1 MICSFLPNSHF
12 DIAPHRCIP
21 HTLDMQTSNS
31 EATTAGAKS
40 PKATRGHRESKD
52 GRWRYFPKVP
62 NLLQYKST
70 GTYYARTKVNRNTVR
85 LSLETDV
92 FSVAKQKLPDKLK
105 QIRKPRPVLGTFAQ
119 AREQY
124 EADLECDH
132 TIGAGTKKYRRDC
145 LNALAR
151 TWPGLQEL
159 PLRKISA
166 AACREWASRFA
177 AKYDDQYFNN
187 TLGTLRRVLEG
198 AGLRHGDN
206 PAVDVKR
213 LGVKRKE
220 LHLPEPEQFEK
231 IVSTIENW
239 GRWQSRHCADLVRF
253 LAFSGCRISEARQ
266 VKWSDI
272 DFERGEI
279 QVRNAK
285 RSKRS
290 SAEALRFVPIIP
302 PMRELLERLQKN
314 YQKGEPF
321 RRENEPYRADCIC
334 LMTDCQ
340 RSLTLACAKNGI
352 HRITHHDLRHLFAT
366 QCIEAGVDVPTV
378 SRWLGHSDGG
388 ALAMRVYGHL
398 RREHSATMAQ
408 RVTFTRPAP
417 GQVLQLQLGISAGAA

>member
-1 MICSFLPNSHF
+1 MLNP
-12 DIAPHRCIP
+12 
-21 HTLDMQTSNS
+21 NS

-40 PKATRGHRESKD
+40 PKTTRAHRESKD
-52 GRWRYFPKVP
+52 GRWVYFPKVP

-70 GTYYARTKVNRNTVR
+70 GTYYARTKVNGNNVR

-92 FSVAKQKLPDKLK
+92 FSVARQKLADKLK
-105 QIRKPRPVLGTFAQ
+105 EIRKPRPTLGTFAQ

-124 EADLECDH
+124 ETELDNDH
-132 TIGAGTKKYRRDC
+132 TIGAGTRKYRRDC
-145 LNALAR
+145 LNALVKM
-151 TWPGLQEL
+151 WPALQEMS
-159 PLRKISA
+159 LRKISA
-166 AACREWASRFA
+166 AACREWAHRFA
-177 AKYDDQYFNN
+177 AKYDDQYFNG
-187 TLGTLRRVLEG
+187 TLGTFRKVLEG
-198 AGLRHGDN
+198 AGLRHDDN
-206 PAVDVKR
+206 PALQVKR

-220 LHLPEPEQFEK
+220 LRLPEPEQFDQLVATMEK
-231 IVSTIENW
+231 W

-266 VKWSDI
+266 VAWSDI
-272 DFERGEI
+272 DFEKGVIR
-279 QVRNAK
+279 VKNAK
-285 RSKRS
+285 RSKGS
-290 SAEALRFVPIIP
+290 SAEMIRFVPIIP
-302 PMRELLERLQKN
+302 PMRELLERLQVN
-314 YQKGEPF
+314 YRKGEPF
-321 RRENEPYRADCIC
+321 RREHEPYRAECVC

-340 RSLTLACAKNGI
+340 MSLTLACQANGI

-417 GQVLQLQLGISAGAA
+417 GQVLQLQLGISQGAA